1 MYVQHI
7 HSDTDQVTTSLAQN
21 DLPGLLAE
29 AKEIVKQLSSGSAKG
44 YSDAAKL
51 ADMVAQVSAERK
63 AFRTDA
69 TAAGA
74 GASRAKTVEAHL
86 HTATQSAQ
94 DLLKQL
100 QQQKEGA
107 VQATAQATAMSQQ
120 LQQDIKASQEAA
132 AAAKAA
138 CDSLEAQKQALLSV
152 QQQLLE
158 ASQRAQQ
165 MSRNLEVDAGS
176 AQESLDSQTKS
187 FLKAKRE
194 AAAECSKL
202 QVLQRIATFGWT
214 SMHTTPEHT
223 VHFGLLV

>member
-1 MYVQHI
+1 MFVQHI
-7 HSDTDQVTTSLAQN
+7 HSDTDQVTTSPAQD

-29 AKEIVKQLSSGSAKG
+29 AKDIIKQLSRGSAQG

-69 TAAGA
+69 TAAKA
-74 GASRAKTVEAHL
+74 GASRAETAEDLL
-86 HTATQSAQ
+86 HTAIQSAQ
-94 DLLKQL
+94 DLFKQL
-100 QQQKEGA
+100 QQQKEDA

-138 CDSLEAQKQALLSV
+138 CDSLAAQKQALLSV
-152 QQQLLE
+152 QQQLLG

-176 AQESLDSQTKS
+176 AQQSLDSQTKS
-187 FLKAKRE
+187 FQKAKRE

-202 QVLQRIATFGWT
+202 QVLQHIAVLGG
-214 SMHTTPEHT
+214 PQCI
-223 VHFGLLV
+223 